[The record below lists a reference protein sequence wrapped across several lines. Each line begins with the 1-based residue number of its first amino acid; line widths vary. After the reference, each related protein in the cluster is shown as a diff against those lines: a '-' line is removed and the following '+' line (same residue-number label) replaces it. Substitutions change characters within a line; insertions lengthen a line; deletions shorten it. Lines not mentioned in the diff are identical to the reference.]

1 MQNFLELLFD
11 SQIALRGNVILGCI
25 LLAIFIFYFF
35 SKEGRDERGRKIIAI
50 AALCSFVTLF
60 VVLNMIPFFV
70 TWMMDNEIRLANVIQ
85 SAYTIVLLV
94 ADIAI
99 LIVRKLKLNQELKR
113 TPIKSDYWV
122 CVLFLT

>member
-1 MQNFLELLFD
+1 MH
-11 SQIALRGNVILGCI
+11 
-25 LLAIFIFYFF
+25 YFS
-35 SKEGRDERGRKIIAI
+35 SKEGRDERGRKIISI

-60 VVLNMIPFFV
+60 IVLNMIPFFV

-99 LIVRKLKLNQELKR
+99 LIVRKLKLN
-113 TPIKSDYWV
+113 
-122 CVLFLT
+122 

>member
-50 AALCSFVTLF
+50 APLCSFVTLF

-99 LIVRKLKLNQELKR
+99 LIVRKLKLN
-113 TPIKSDYWV
+113 
-122 CVLFLT
+122 

>member
-25 LLAIFIFYFF
+25 LLA
-35 SKEGRDERGRKIIAI
+35 IIAI

-99 LIVRKLKLNQELKR
+99 LIVRKLKLN
-113 TPIKSDYWV
+113 
-122 CVLFLT
+122 

>member
-1 MQNFLELLFD
+1 MQNLCELLFD

-25 LLAIFIFYFF
+25 LLSIFIFYFF

-60 VVLNMIPFFV
+60 VVLNMIPFLV

-99 LIVRKLKLNQELKR
+99 LIVRKLKLN
-113 TPIKSDYWV
+113 
-122 CVLFLT
+122 

>member
-1 MQNFLELLFD
+1 MQNLCELLFD

-35 SKEGRDERGRKIIAI
+35 SKEGRDELGRKIIAI

-60 VVLNMIPFFV
+60 VVLNMIPFLV

-99 LIVRKLKLNQELKR
+99 LIVRKLKLN
-113 TPIKSDYWV
+113 
-122 CVLFLT
+122 